1 MSTAIA
7 SERLTA
13 RIEEIRS
20 RQGNMIPLEDIGEIV
35 TSLVATIDGNTFA
48 VNDVL
53 REELHDLVL
62 QVQAARAEL
71 AVLQPARIREDH
83 IAPAADELD
92 AVVQATEEAAN
103 VFLDS
108 AEQLE
113 SLAAGPLD
121 EATAGKLTEIAIG
134 IYEAAN
140 FQDITGQRITK
151 VAAAL
156 SHIETK
162 IATLASLA
170 DGVPVKVAAPADEDQ
185 NHELLSG
192 PALPDQA
199 NSQDDIDALL
209 ASFD

>member
-35 TSLVATIDGNTFA
+35 ANLVATIDGNTSA
-48 VNDVL
+48 GNDVL

-62 QVQAARAEL
+62 QVQVARAEL
-71 AVLQPARIREDH
+71 VALQPARIREDH

-113 SLAAGPLD
+113 SLAAGPVD
-121 EATAGKLTEIAIG
+121 EATAGKLTEIAIS

-156 SHIETK
+156 SHIEGK
-162 IATLASLA
+162 LATLASIA
-170 DGVPVKVAAPADEDQ
+170 DGAPVSVARPADGDQ
-185 NHELLSG
+185 DCELLNG